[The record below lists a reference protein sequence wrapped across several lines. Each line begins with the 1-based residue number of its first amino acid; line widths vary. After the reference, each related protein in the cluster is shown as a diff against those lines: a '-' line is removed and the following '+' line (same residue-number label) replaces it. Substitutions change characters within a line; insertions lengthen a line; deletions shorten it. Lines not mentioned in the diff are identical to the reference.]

1 MKDHPDMNE
10 LLYEMDNHIEQLK
23 QVIGEE
29 DEGEKDTEKEDDE
42 EPKAKTKEGENSL
55 LKIALVSIGAA
66 VLLAGGFLLLKH
78 RRI

>member
-23 QVIGEE
+23 QVIGDE
-29 DEGEKDTEKEDDE
+29 DEEEKDTEKDNDE

-78 RRI
+78 RRL

>member
-10 LLYEMDNHIEQLK
+10 LLYEMDSHIEQLK
-23 QVIGEE
+23 QVIGDE
-29 DEGEKDTEKEDDE
+29 DEGEKDIEKDDEE
-42 EPKAKTKEGENSL
+42 EPKAKIKEGENSL